1 MILDAYCSID
11 YYQRSLKN
19 TYEDTSKL
27 VSAVDAEQGQA
38 YYCCYCGSRL
48 FRRTSDKGVS
58 YYVCFSGEKHSHPIC
73 IRKEKAS
80 TTYAVNSPEFSV
92 DLFFNRLFSSDLEK
106 NNIET
111 LEKSTAIIESEKDA
125 KDSKDSS
132 HDSFRVL
139 PYSSIKQLIDDD
151 IKIRGRNAVIDYDRN
166 KLVDLI
172 VFKEWIRFV
181 FPSFSGG
188 KRIFECVPNYC
199 DLERRYLQF
208 RCYVRNQH
216 NDTYDQYY
224 FNLYFGQKEK
234 QFNRFANLLFSNEVN
249 DSGSTRPKSKYSTV
263 FVAGD
268 WEKDNVN
275 NMWSGTKHETL
286 KTDFLSSKQIYAPKK
301 NLL

>member
-11 YYQRSLKN
+11 DYQRSQKN
-19 TYEDTSKL
+19 VYEDTPRI
-27 VSAVDAEQGQA
+27 VSAVDAEQGQD
-38 YYCCYCGSRL
+38 YYCCYCGAHL

-58 YYVCFSGEKHSHPIC
+58 FYVCYKGEKHSHPIC
-73 IRKEKAS
+73 IRKEKES
-80 TTYAVNSPEFSV
+80 ITRAVNSPEFSV
-92 DLFFNRLFSSDLEK
+92 DLFFNRLFNSEPK
-106 NNIET
+106 TNNSET
-111 LEKSTAIIESEKDA
+111 LENATVILESEKDV
-125 KDSKDSS
+125 KNSEESS

-139 PYSSIKQLIDDD
+139 PYSSIQQLVDDD
-151 IKIRGRNAVIDYDRN
+151 IKIKGRNAVIDYDRN

-181 FPSFSGG
+181 FPSFTGG

-208 RCYVRNQH
+208 RCYVRNQY

-234 QFNRFANLLFSNEVN
+234 QFNRFANLLFSNEAN

-268 WEKDNVN
+268 WVIDSINNV
-275 NMWSGTKHETL
+275 WAGIKRETF
-286 KTDFLSSKQIYAPKK
+286 KTDFVSAKQIYAPKK
-301 NLL
+301 HLL